1 MRSKTSDWTRRLA
14 ATGLLVHGLCANPV
28 PPDRVFFCADVEDVG
43 TPFGL
48 AAVAVAEAGGGKAAS
63 LAADAW
69 IGWGLRLPAGTYTF
83 VFRAFAPAGD
93 QDALFVTIA
102 GRRQRFTVPIGRWGQ
117 CAMGFTVATE
127 PIVPF
132 QIDGQEPGVQIDRC
146 AVIGGALGAEDAN
159 LLTTAL
165 SPPDRLA
172 AAATLPFAERPCRLA
187 PFPPLQEAGPETVLS
202 EAFESPLPK
211 HVAGRTEPGQGPWGQ
226 ALLLGLPDG
235 RYDLPVDAPRRLA
248 GTGTVEWWV
257 RPRPATNAWRDQGWR
272 YFLHGQPA
280 SGTSVRLDLSRQVTS
295 GLTLSVST
303 TAGAPRQTLS
313 LDVTSLD
320 PEAWHHILVSW
331 DLVGDPQILWLL
343 VDGKGR
349 QLQFQKGFAEC
360 RFQRL
365 VFGNSPPGDALPFL
379 PMDGALDQIMVSRE
393 PVRRRL
399 GQ

>member
-1 MRSKTSDWTRRLA
+1 MTSRTFECIRRLA
-14 ATGLLVHGLCANPV
+14 ATGLLVQGLCADPV
-28 PPDRVFFCADVEDVG
+28 PPERVLFCADVEDIG
-43 TPFGL
+43 APFGL

-102 GRRQRFTVPIGRWGQ
+102 GQRQRFTVPIGRWGQ
-117 CAMGFTVATE
+117 CAMGFTVAAET
-127 PIVPF
+127 IVPF
-132 QIDGQEPGVQIDRC
+132 QIDGQEPAVQIDRC
-146 AVIGGALGAEDAN
+146 AVIGAAVGAEDVN

-165 SPPDRLA
+165 SPRDRLA
-172 AAATLPFAERPCRLA
+172 AAAALPFAERPCRLA
-187 PFPPLQEAGPETVLS
+187 QFPPRQEAGPGTVLS
-202 EAFESPLPK
+202 EAFESPLPMRA
-211 HVAGRTEPGQGPWGQ
+211 AGRTEPGQGPWGP

-235 RYDLPVDAPRRLA
+235 RYDLPLDETLRLA
-248 GTGTVEWWV
+248 DTGTVEWWV
-257 RPRPATNAWRDQGWR
+257 QPRPATNAWRDQGWR

-280 SGTSVRLDLSRQVTS
+280 SGTSVRLDLSRQVAS
-295 GLTLSVST
+295 GLTLSLST
-303 TAGAPRQTLS
+303 TAGAPRQDLS

-331 DLVGDPQILWLL
+331 DLVGDPQTLWLL

-349 QLQFQKGFAEC
+349 QLRFPKCFAEC

-365 VFGNSPPGDALPFL
+365 AFGNSPPGGALPFL
-379 PMDGALDQIMVSRE
+379 PMDGALDQIVVSRE
-393 PVRRRL
+393 PVQRRL
-399 GQ
+399 AQ